1 MTESQLERW
10 LGKRLKTLG
19 CLYFKFISPGNDGM
33 PDRIIITSHGRIIF
47 AELKSESGKPSAI
60 QRLRL
65 GQLRRRRCDAR
76 LVVGLNDAMKLLE
89 DISAPGDCTLEVSH
103 EL

>member
-10 LGKRLKTLG
+10 LGKRLKNIG
-19 CLYFKFISPGNDGM
+19 CLYFKFVSPGNDGM
-33 PDRIIITSHGRIIF
+33 PDRIIITSHGHIIF
-47 AELKSESGKPSAI
+47 AELKSESGMPSAI

-65 GQLRRRRCDAR
+65 SQLRRWRCDAR
-76 LVVGLNDAMKLLE
+76 LVVGMHDAMKLLE
-89 DISAPGDCTLEVSH
+89 DISAPGDSTPEVSH